1 MDEDERLAR
10 TEQRINRR
18 AGVDEAESVARTEQ
32 RINKRAAATTTRN
45 MEEKEPK
52 RPKKQ
57 SSNDI
62 ASSMD
67 RYIEM
72 REKQFEIESAQ
83 LANEKKVV
91 QGGDY
96 TIKRCISEMLSMELS
111 NDEKVVAL
119 DVFKDAND
127 REIFLSSKEDNPQVA
142 LVWLRKAV
150 AKLSQGV

>member
-1 MDEDERLAR
+1 MDED
-10 TEQRINRR
+10 
-18 AGVDEAESVARTEQ
+18 ESVARTEQ

-67 RYIEM
+67 RCIEM

-83 LANEKKVV
+83 LANEKKAI

-96 TIKRCISEMLSMELS
+96 TIKRCISEMMSMELS
-111 NDEKVVAL
+111 NDEKAVAL
-119 DVFKDAND
+119 DVFKDTGD